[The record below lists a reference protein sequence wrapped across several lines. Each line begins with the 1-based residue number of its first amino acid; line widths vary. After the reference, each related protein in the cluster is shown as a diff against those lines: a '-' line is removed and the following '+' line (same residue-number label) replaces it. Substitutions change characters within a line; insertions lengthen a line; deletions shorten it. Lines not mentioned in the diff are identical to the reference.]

1 MREGISFGS
10 LAEARG
16 HASLIRRE
24 MFQRAKE
31 KLNDKRQKKI
41 VSSNDSKSSKD
52 GKSSKDSVDS
62 KENKDN
68 KDNNA
73 QQGGKSS

>member
-31 KLNDKRQKKI
+31 KLNAKRQKKI
-41 VSSNDSKSSKD
+41 VSSNDS
-52 GKSSKDSVDS
+52 KSSKDSVDS